1 MKNEEYL
8 RAKRFRQQEAF
19 DALYRDKTPA
29 VRVEGKWQLHDFAA
43 DHVGASEPLT
53 YLEFGVHK
61 GDSLLHWAS
70 RLQHADTCLVGF
82 DSFHGLPETWEF
94 YHGSMKAGSFS
105 TEGRLPRTDDKR
117 VSFVKG
123 WFQNTVPDFLAAH
136 PPAVPLDRQVVIHF
150 DADLYSSTL
159 FLLCMLWNTIPDYH
173 FIMDDFSHDEMLAL
187 LDFSKSFPVD
197 LTWIAD
203 MPNGVGY
210 PVKTFGRMRRTKLVI

>member
-1 MKNEEYL
+1 MNEEYL

-29 VRVEGKWQLHDFAA
+29 VRLDGKWPLHDFAA
-43 DHVGASEPLT
+43 DVIGLSEPVT

-70 RLQHADTCLVGF
+70 LLRHPDTHLVGF
-82 DSFHGLPETWEF
+82 DSFHGLPEKWDF
-94 YHGSMKAGSFS
+94 YHGSLNAGAFS
-105 TEGRLPRTDDKR
+105 TAGRTPRTADMR

-123 WFQNTVPDFLAAH
+123 WFQNTVPDFLATPTVA
-136 PPAVPLDRQVVIHF
+136 LDRPVMIHF

-159 FLLCMLWNTIPDYH
+159 FLLCMLWNHIPDYH
-173 FIMDDFSHDEMLAL
+173 FIMDDFVHDEMLAL
-187 LDFSKSFPVD
+187 TDFSKSFPIE

-203 MPNGVGY
+203 MPNSAGY
-210 PVKTFGRMRRTKLVI
+210 PVKTFGRMRRTALVI